1 MGRIGMPTLARVS
14 QSQSVCPQVLQA
26 ITITRVIRITCSLAL
41 ASMLSPVATAQQTE
55 QPLVAPQPLQSVTSA
70 RSLSEQASIDQA
82 ITETIA
88 TGASLE
94 RDRKWNEAIRHYEK
108 ATRDFPDS
116 RQVYQRLIICRL
128 HYDVNRRYG
137 DVSFVNSAHTMS
149 ASQALDLYT
158 EVLANLET
166 HYVERIEWSRVLLHG
181 TAALE
186 IALAEERFVNDVLP
200 GKDKAMLHEFQQNI
214 HRRIA
219 DRPNSNR
226 FDLRATVAL
235 VAETARQEI
244 GLNPA
249 ATVLEYVS
257 GAISTLDPYTR
268 LLSGDQLDDMFS
280 NIEGNFVGLGV
291 ELETE
296 ADALEILSVIP
307 DGPAEQAGLKAGER
321 IVRVEQA
328 DTRESGPELAADLL
342 RGPEHS
348 YVAIT
353 VETPQG
359 AARDLTIQRRRVE
372 VPCVENVHLIDPK
385 TRIGYLRLTNFQK
398 TTTRD
403 IERAL
408 WSLHRQGMR
417 ALVLDVRGNPG
428 GLLSAAVEVAD
439 RFLANGRIVTTRGR
453 NSRENFDYVA
463 HRANTWD
470 VPLAV
475 LIDGDSASASE
486 IFAGA
491 ISDSNRGILIGQRS
505 YGKGSVQ
512 GIFRMQSAK
521 FGLCL
526 TTAKFYSPN
535 GTAISQNGV
544 SPDYRVESPYIAAR
558 PNDEGQVTLDS
569 EDQVLQAAVKRLAE
583 SHHLISQRQPQ

>member
-1 MGRIGMPTLARVS
+1 MGRIGMPKFARVFIS
-14 QSQSVCPQVLQA
+14 RSVCAFEIALGMARPSFV
-26 ITITRVIRITCSLAL
+26 VICL
-41 ASMLSPVATAQQTE
+41 
-55 QPLVAPQPLQSVTSA
+55 VTSVVVFGGTVSGQEILEIDPSA
-70 RSLSEQASIDQA
+70 VASIDQDEL
-82 ITETIA
+82 TLA
-88 TGASLE
+88 TNKGASLE
-94 RDRKWNEAIRHYEK
+94 SDRQWSQAIGHYEQ
-108 ATRDFPDS
+108 AVRDFPDS
-116 RQVYQRLIICRL
+116 RQLYQRLVISRL

-137 DVSFVNSAHTMS
+137 DKSFIASAHTMN

-166 HYVERIEWSRVLLHG
+166 HYVESIDWSRVLLHG

-186 IALAEERFVNDVLP
+186 IALSEEKFVSDRLP
-200 GKDKAMLHEFQQNI
+200 RQDAARLNQFQQTI

-219 DRPNSNR
+219 NRPSNSR
-226 FDLRATVAL
+226 FDLRATAGFVSKI
-235 VAETARQEI
+235 ARQEI
-244 GLNPA
+244 GLDPTA
-249 ATVLEYVS
+249 VVLEYVS

-291 ELETE
+291 ELET
-296 ADALEILSVIP
+296 AKDSLKILSVIP
-307 DGPAEQAGLKAGER
+307 GGPAAEEGIKPGDR
-321 IVRVEQA
+321 IVRVEGAETHLQ
-328 DTRESGPELAADLL
+328 DPEVAADLL
-342 RGPEHS
+342 RGPENT
-348 YVAIT
+348 YVSLTLAN
-353 VETPQG
+353 PQNE
-359 AARDLTIQRRRVE
+359 RREMSVQRRRVE
-372 VPCVENVHLIDPK
+372 VPCVENVHIVDAA
-385 TRIGYLRLTNFQK
+385 TRVGYFRLTNFQK

-408 WSLHRQGMR
+408 WDLHRKGMR

-439 RFLANGRIVTTRGR
+439 RFLSNGRIVTTRGR

-463 HRANTWD
+463 HRSNTWD
-470 VPLAV
+470 IPLAV

-491 ISDSNRGILIGQRS
+491 ISDSRRGILIGQRS

-544 SPDYRVESPYIAAR
+544 HPDYPVESRYIAAR
-558 PNDEGQVTLDS
+558 PDADGHVTLDN
-569 EDQVLQAAVKRLAE
+569 EDLVLQEAVQQLA
-583 SHHLISQRQPQ
+583 SNNQLISQRSSK

>member
-1 MGRIGMPTLARVS
+1 MGRIGMPKIARVS
-14 QSQSVCPQVLQA
+14 ISRSVCAVGMARGMVRPFFVVFCLLTSVGAEFRPVWGQEVLEIDPSAAASIAQDGLTLAINQGVSLESERQWSQA
-26 ITITRVIRITCSLAL
+26 IS
-41 ASMLSPVATAQQTE
+41 
-55 QPLVAPQPLQSVTSA
+55 
-70 RSLSEQASIDQA
+70 
-82 ITETIA
+82 
-88 TGASLE
+88 
-94 RDRKWNEAIRHYEK
+94 HYEK
-108 ATRDFPDS
+108 AVRDFPDS
-116 RQVYQRLIICRL
+116 RQLYQRLVISRL

-137 DVSFVNSAHTMS
+137 DKSYIASAHTMS

-158 EVLANLET
+158 EVLANLDT
-166 HYVERIEWSRVLLHG
+166 HYVESIDWSRVLLHG

-186 IALAEERFVNDVLP
+186 IALTEEKFVNDALP
-200 GKDKAMLHEFQQNI
+200 GQDPAKLHRFQQTI

-219 DRPNSNR
+219 DRPSNSR
-226 FDLRATVAL
+226 FDLRATAGFVSSI
-235 VAETARQEI
+235 ARQELGI
-244 GLNPA
+244 NP
-249 ATVLEYVS
+249 TVVVLEYLS

-291 ELETE
+291 ELET
-296 ADALEILSVIP
+296 AGDSLKILSVIP
-307 DGPAEQAGLKAGER
+307 GGPAAEAGMKPGDR

-328 DTRESGPELAADLL
+328 ETHLQDPEVAADLL
-342 RGPEHS
+342 RGPENTS
-348 YVAIT
+348 VSLT
-353 VETPQG
+353 LETPQNE
-359 AARDLTIQRRRVE
+359 RREMSIQRRRVE
-372 VPCVENVHLIDPK
+372 VPCVENVHIVDPA

-408 WSLHRQGMR
+408 WDLHRMGMR

-439 RFLANGRIVTTRGR
+439 RFLSNGRIVTTRGR

-463 HRANTWD
+463 HRSNTWD

-491 ISDSNRGILIGQRS
+491 ISDSHRGILIGERS

-544 SPDYRVESPYIAAR
+544 HPDFPVQSPYIAAR
-558 PNDEGQVTLDS
+558 PDADGRVTLDN
-569 EDQVLQAAVKRLAE
+569 EDLVLQEAVQQLA
-583 SHHLISQRQPQ
+583 SNSQLISQRSAK